1 MKNQEIKS
9 IQKSARNHERS
20 VWVNR
25 INAKIDKSKDSC
37 SSNHQVLHNIAYC
50 IQYNKKIV

>member
-9 IQKSARNHERS
+9 IQKSARKHERS